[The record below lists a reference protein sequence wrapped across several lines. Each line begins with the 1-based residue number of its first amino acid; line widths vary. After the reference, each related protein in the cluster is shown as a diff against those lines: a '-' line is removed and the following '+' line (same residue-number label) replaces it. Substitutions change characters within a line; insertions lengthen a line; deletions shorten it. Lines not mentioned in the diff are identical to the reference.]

1 MESSE
6 KLEELDQSRLSK
18 ASDTTREV
26 SYAVLDVSPKNT
38 TGVLE
43 KFAITINVQL
53 TLQPGQEIPFI
64 PFNGFDKVKEASK
77 LFFVRTKWMR
87 KIKMHIRIGQ
97 GLS

>member
-18 ASDTTREV
+18 ASDTTKEV
-26 SYAVLDVSPKNT
+26 AYAVLDVSQKNT

-64 PFNGFDKVKEASK
+64 PFNGFETVKEASK
-77 LFFVRTKWMR
+77 LLLYGPSGCGKSRC
-87 KIKMHIRIGQ
+87 IY
-97 GLS
+97 GLAKD

>member
-1 MESSE
+1 M
-6 KLEELDQSRLSK
+6 QS
-18 ASDTTREV
+18 
-26 SYAVLDVSPKNT
+26 DVSPKNT

-77 LFFVRTKWMR
+77 YFCNCKRNYIVFLF
-87 KIKMHIRIGQ
+87 
-97 GLS
+97 